1 MPEFTYIDT
10 GNGNIYFDAIIC
22 KWESNS
28 LTRFDSITRAS
39 SDCTGLGYSALSSLG
54 YKTTTV
60 DKLMR
65 DKYIASASCGK

>member
-1 MPEFTYIDT
+1 MPEITFIYT
-10 GNGNIYFDAIIC
+10 GNGYIYFDGIIC

-28 LTRFDSITRAS
+28 FAHFDSNTSALN
-39 SDCTGLGYSALSSLG
+39 DCKELGYDALSSLG

-65 DKYIASASCGK
+65 DKYLASASCGR

>member
-1 MPEFTYIDT
+1 MSEITYIDT

-28 LTRFDSITRAS
+28 LAHFDSITRAT
-39 SDCTGLGYSALSSLG
+39 SDCIGLGYSALSSLG
-54 YKTTTV
+54 YKTTSV

-65 DKYIASASCGK
+65 DKYLASASCGK